1 MTYLI
6 SIIVFIIVFSVLIL
20 IHEFGHFYAARRSG
34 VKVEEFGIGL
44 PPRMKGLWQD
54 KMGTLYSINW
64 IPFGGFVRMFGE
76 DSTDED
82 MRKKEGSFASQNI
95 LNRTIIILAGVI
107 MNLLLGFVI
116 LAVLFSI
123 GTKPFIVTMEDF
135 KYYRDQGILLAE
147 DQVVVAGFED
157 WSQADEKGLMEGDVI
172 VKIDDKMI
180 TFNQDVIDATRE
192 KVNQSI
198 NILVL
203 RAEEEL
209 NVSIPVNQD
218 GKMGVA
224 IVEAPEILEV
234 KNISFPIHQAI
245 YEAGYQTGRLSYLT
259 MTMFVQVI
267 FDMVTKAEISRQI
280 AGPVG
285 IAQITHQTTKDGGI
299 MDIFRLLAILTIS
312 LGAINVLPIPALD
325 GGRFLSIIFEFVT
338 RRRPNALWEARIHAF
353 GFVFIL
359 LLILAVTYNDIVRL
373 ITG

>member
-44 PPRMKGLWQD
+44 PPRMKGLWKD

-157 WSQADEKGLMEGDVI
+157 WSQ
-172 VKIDDKMI
+172 
-180 TFNQDVIDATRE
+180 
-192 KVNQSI
+192 
-198 NILVL
+198 
-203 RAEEEL
+203 
-209 NVSIPVNQD
+209 
-218 GKMGVA
+218 
-224 IVEAPEILEV
+224 
-234 KNISFPIHQAI
+234 
-245 YEAGYQTGRLSYLT
+245 
-259 MTMFVQVI
+259 
-267 FDMVTKAEISRQI
+267 
-280 AGPVG
+280 
-285 IAQITHQTTKDGGI
+285 
-299 MDIFRLLAILTIS
+299 
-312 LGAINVLPIPALD
+312 
-325 GGRFLSIIFEFVT
+325 
-338 RRRPNALWEARIHAF
+338 
-353 GFVFIL
+353 
-359 LLILAVTYNDIVRL
+359 
-373 ITG
+373 